1 MNEAEVA
8 GSGFI
13 VACSETAGAFEL
25 VEASLHPV
33 SQGVGNAI
41 NQYLLLAIDL
51 AWNDGR
57 TATPGNHVADVVAVI
72 AAVGNEHLGFGKIVI
87 NEYIEAFEVGDFTT
101 AYLRPDRQSVSIG
114 NEVDLGRE
122 ATF

>member
-13 VACSETAGAFEL
+13 VACSETTGAFEL

-33 SQGVGNAI
+33 SQGVGDAI
-41 NQYLLLAIDL
+41 DVNRLLAIDL
-51 AWNDGR
+51 AWNNGCA
-57 TATPGNHVADVVAVI
+57 ATPGNYVADVIAVI

-87 NEYIEAFEVGDFTT
+87 NECIEAFEVGDFTI
-101 AYLRPDRQSVSIG
+101 AYLRPDRQSVRIG